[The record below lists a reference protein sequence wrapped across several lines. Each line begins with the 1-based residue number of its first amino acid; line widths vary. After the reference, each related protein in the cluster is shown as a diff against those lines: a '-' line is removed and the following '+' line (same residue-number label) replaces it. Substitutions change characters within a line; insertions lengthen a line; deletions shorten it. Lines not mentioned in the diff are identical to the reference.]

1 MRVNESVLTIL
12 KYCFLALLY
21 LFLLRVVRVVYL
33 ELGGGGRRA
42 GRARRRTETTGSSRV
57 LQNSHAPPAS
67 APGTDAA
74 LGASGYGAAS
84 AGSAFRTT
92 STFTP
97 PVPPSSGVAPA
108 APAPPRAAAPLTR
121 KERRARLAGSVG
133 LVVVEPPEQAGRVY
147 DVVDE
152 ITIGRASSCQVVL
165 VDDTYVS
172 QVHAR
177 VFLHQ
182 GRPFLEDLGST
193 NGTYLNQARVE
204 AVAPRGRGDHVQIGR
219 TLMEVSC

>member
-42 GRARRRTETTGSSRV
+42 ARAGRPTEAPDITRTPQSPALGVEAAVGAGGHRRPG
-57 LQNSHAPPAS
+57 PAS
-67 APGTDAA
+67 AM
-74 LGASGYGAAS
+74 
-84 AGSAFRTT
+84 RTT

-97 PVPPSSGVAPA
+97 PVPSTPPGAPSTPAP
-108 APAPPRAAAPLTR
+108 PPRAAAAPSTWKR
-121 KERRARLAGSVG
+121 RRAHQPGSAR
-133 LVVVEPPEQAGRVY
+133 LVVVEPLEQAGRVY
-147 DVVDE
+147 DVIDE
-152 ITIGRASSCQVVL
+152 VTIGRASSCQVVL

-172 QVHAR
+172 QIHAR
-177 VFLHQ
+177 VFIHQ

-204 AVAPRGRGDHVQIGR
+204 TVAPLGRGDHVQIGR